1 MNKRQ
6 NGLAL
11 RQQSQA
17 LTTETERPVKAALFS
32 VDHAVKVI
40 RSQQAADIAFDLIL
54 TDTQQADLLA
64 DAAVTADNPRAFLAQ
79 IQKRIVRSH
88 GKR

>member
-1 MNKRQ
+1 MNKKQ

-17 LTTETERPVKAALFS
+17 LTTETERPVKAASFS

-40 RSQQAADIAFDLIL
+40 QSQKAADVCFDLIL
-54 TDTQQADLLA
+54 GDTQQPDLLA
-64 DAAVTADNPRAFLAQ
+64 DAAVMSDNPRAFLAQ